1 MNRDRLKNLL
11 TILKSTVAELES
23 EIKSDVTSYGELG
36 SAALDYDYSEL
47 ITYFNSNDDDGDLD

>member
-11 TILKSTVAELES
+11 TILKSTVSELES

-36 SAALDYDYSEL
+36 SGLDYDYSEL

>member
-23 EIKSDVTSYGELG
+23 EIKSDVNSYGELG
-36 SAALDYDYSEL
+36 TSLDYDYSEL
-47 ITYFNSNDDDGDLD
+47 LTYFNTNDDDGYND

>member
-23 EIKSDVTSYGELG
+23 EIKSDVNSYGELG
-36 SAALDYDYSEL
+36 TSLNYDYSEL
-47 ITYFNSNDDDGDLD
+47 LTYFNTNDDDGYND